1 MNSLPFF
8 VPAVIATLAA
18 PGPTNALLFTSA
30 GVAGFARSLRLVPAT
45 ILGYLVTIGMMQ
57 TIGGPL
63 ITAVPSFGLTLR
75 IVLVLYLLLLAWRL
89 WHADSAAGRANAT
102 VVTFGHVFLTT
113 LLNPKGL
120 VFAFAIFP
128 PADRLAAS
136 LPYAGVFAVL
146 ATIVST
152 GWIGFGAAVRRGG
165 GETISWA
172 LPRVAA
178 VFLCAMGAVIAGSAI
193 AASL

>member
-1 MNSLPFF
+1 
-8 VPAVIATLAA
+8 
-18 PGPTNALLFTSA
+18 
-30 GVAGFARSLRLVPAT
+30 
-45 ILGYLVTIGMMQ
+45 
-57 TIGGPL
+57 
-63 ITAVPSFGLTLR
+63 
-75 IVLVLYLLLLAWRL
+75 
-89 WHADSAAGRANAT
+89 
-102 VVTFGHVFLTT
+102 VFLTT

-120 VFAFAIFP
+120 VFAFAVFP

>member
-1 MNSLPFF
+1 MNSLPLFAS
-8 VPAVIATLAA
+8 AVIATLAA

-30 GVAGFARSLRLVPAT
+30 GIAGFGRSLRLVPAT
-45 ILGYLVTIGMMQ
+45 ILGYLVTIAAMQ
-57 TIGGPL
+57 TIGGPF
-63 ITAVPSFGLTLR
+63 IAAVPSFGLTLR

-89 WHADSAAGRANAT
+89 WHADAAASRTNAS
-102 VVTFGHVFLTT
+102 VVTLRHVFLTT

-128 PADRLAAS
+128 PADGLLAS
-136 LPYAGVFAVL
+136 LPYAGLFAGL
-146 ATIVST
+146 AAIVST

-165 GETISWA
+165 GATMSRL

-178 VFLCAMGAVIAGSAI
+178 VFLCAMGAVIAGSAL